1 MKNQQG
7 LNPWQSLIESVK
19 RHEGLRL
26 TPYRDSEGKLT
37 VGYGRNLDDNGISE
51 SEAEKLLEHD
61 LVAALQDITSVFPE
75 FEAYSEPRKTALADM
90 MFNLSKPRFLG
101 FTNMIIRCRKRRLE
115 TGWSG
120 NARQPLGNSGRFTGE
135 RFGGVGQY
143 RLKEIV
149 MNITKSLKLVG
160 KVFEKIPITD
170 IIFNKLPESVDEAER
185 ERKQV
190 GNPGSGT

>member
-101 FTNMIIRCRKRRLE
+101 FTNMISAVE
-115 TGWSG
+115 SG
-120 NARQPLGNSGRFTGE
+120 DWKLAGAEMLDSRWATQ
-135 RFGGVGQY
+135 VGS
-143 RLKEIV
+143 RAKDLA
-149 MNITKSLKLVG
+149 
-160 KVFEKIPITD
+160 
-170 IIFNKLPESVDEAER
+170 ESVST
-185 ERKQV
+185 
-190 GNPGSGT
+190 G